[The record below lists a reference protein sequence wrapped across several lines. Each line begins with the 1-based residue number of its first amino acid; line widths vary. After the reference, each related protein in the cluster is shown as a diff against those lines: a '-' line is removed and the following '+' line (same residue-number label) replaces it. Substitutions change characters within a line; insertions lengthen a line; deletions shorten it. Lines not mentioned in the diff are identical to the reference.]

1 MRRLKLNLNH
11 QRLIVGL
18 VLLQSVTVTGQ
29 YFDPDHIQDLRFRLL
44 ISYFQEYRTFDM
56 SIAPAQTTAPES
68 LPTRLSSPVVGLSG
82 FLLQYNNASV
92 YLAGSFTEKDN
103 PIADPDA
110 KATSSLP
117 PISMWHSKIQKTTCS
132 EKRSRTIFPGNRNRY
147 MARQRSFSGSDQQS
161 RHWNLPPWISEWR
174 LFVI

>member
-1 MRRLKLNLNH
+1 MNIRRGCTIL
-11 QRLIVGL
+11 GL
-18 VLLQSVTVTGQ
+18 SLFLAIFANAQ

-110 KATSSLP
+110 KALKFIWQRDAFSSSGAMIRGNGKRLN
-117 PISMWHSKIQKTTCS
+117 STFRSCSKMFAPTIPAFTG
-132 EKRSRTIFPGNRNRY
+132 KRRWFEIFFV
-147 MARQRSFSGSDQQS
+147 AREMV
-161 RHWNLPPWISEWR
+161 P
-174 LFVI
+174 